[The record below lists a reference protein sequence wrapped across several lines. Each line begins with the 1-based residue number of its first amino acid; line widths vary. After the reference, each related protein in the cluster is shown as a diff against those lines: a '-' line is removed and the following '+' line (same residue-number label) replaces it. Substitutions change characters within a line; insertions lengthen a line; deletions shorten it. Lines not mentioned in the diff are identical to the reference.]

1 MNTFF
6 TFLSK
11 KITQLAGLFAGAR
24 LKVREILSLQMPKT
38 KLKEGFLKNPSFYFG
53 FSSFALLALLFLGSG
68 ALAKLQY
75 SANSQSVFFNPF
87 FKTAINSEN
96 NDLFLLK
103 SKTLAIETPDLKII
117 EGNFVYGISTPRIL
131 TTQTLGTI
139 FGESSYSDKKDVI
152 EYAVQP
158 GDTVT
163 VLAEKFGISENTIA
177 WANGISRSSALKV
190 GQNLTMLPISGILHI
205 VKSGDTIGEIARI
218 YKANTDDI
226 IAFNNLANE
235 GDIFIGD
242 ILIIPGGVMPAKPSV
257 VAVATLAD
265 NFFILPVEGKITQG
279 LHYYNGV
286 DVANKCGTPIY
297 TAAAGTVQRAV
308 ANGKYNA
315 GKGNHINILHSNGV
329 VSYYGHLMT
338 LFVKPGDIVN
348 VGDRIALM
356 GTTGASTGCHVHF
369 QVMGAKNPLAK
380 YLVGTNIK
388 YK

>member
-338 LFVKPGDIVN
+338 LFVKPGDMVN